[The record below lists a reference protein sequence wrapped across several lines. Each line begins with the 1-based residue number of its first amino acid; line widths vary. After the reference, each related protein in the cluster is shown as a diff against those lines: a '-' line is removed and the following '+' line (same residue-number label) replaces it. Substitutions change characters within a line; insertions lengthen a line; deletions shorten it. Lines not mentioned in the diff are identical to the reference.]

1 MKRGL
6 LLSIGLAILVS
17 NAARAHEMRPA
28 YLELRQTETASYD
41 LLWKVPGRGQ
51 DMRLGL
57 YVQLPASCADKTP
70 PHASMINNNYVE
82 RRTVTCPSGLTGQ
95 TIRIQGLSAT
105 MTDVLVRFERLDGTS
120 QVTRLLPSS
129 PAFVVDD
136 APRPLEVARTYTVL
150 GIEHIL
156 GGIDHLLFVL
166 ALLIITGGGW
176 RMVKTVT
183 AFTCSHSLT
192 LTAASLGLVH
202 VPPPPVEA
210 AIALS
215 IVLVASEIVRMHRGE
230 MTLTSRFPWLVA
242 LTFGLIHGLGFA
254 GGLSEAGL
262 PVNHIPTALLFFS
275 IGVETGHFMFIGVVL
290 SFVLLVRKT
299 SVPVP
304 GWARLVPAYAIG
316 SCAAYW
322 LIQRTATFLTF

>member
-1 MKRGL
+1 MKRVL
-6 LLSIGLAILVS
+6 FLIVTLAIFRS
-17 NAARAHEMRPA
+17 PSAPAHEMRPA
-28 YLELRQTETASYD
+28 YLELRQNDATGYE

-57 YVQLPASCADKTP
+57 YVQLPAACTDKAP
-70 PHASMINNNYVE
+70 PRASMINNSYVE
-82 RRTVTCPSGLTGQ
+82 RRTIACTGGLTGQ

-120 QVTRLLPSS
+120 QVTRLLPSA
-129 PAFVVDD
+129 PAFIVED
-136 APRPLEVARTYTVL
+136 APRPLQVVRTYTVL

-192 LTAASLGLVH
+192 LTAASLGWVH

-230 MTLTSRFPWLVA
+230 MTFTSRYPWLVA

-254 GGLSEAGL
+254 GGLSQAGL
-262 PVNHIPTALLFFS
+262 PVNHIPVALLFFS
-275 IGVETGHFMFIGVVL
+275 IGVEVGHFLFIGAVMSL
-290 SFVLLVRKT
+290 VLLARRT
-299 SVPVP
+299 RVPFP
-304 GWARLVPAYAIG
+304 RWAHLVPAYAIG
-316 SCAAYW
+316 CCAAFW
-322 LIQRTATFLTF
+322 LIQRTATFLAF